1 MSLTL
6 SLELPSLCC
15 RRRARGPLP
24 MPEPEPVPVPQP
36 EPGPVPEPP
45 WRDASA
51 DQDAEGAGASA
62 SARASAS
69 AGPNA
74 STDASAS
81 AAAIPIH
88 VGRDDPTVYRT
99 LKCKG
104 HRFHA
109 KEGCSH
115 ATVPLTLR
123 QARARSLTACDKC
136 CARERRY
143 VD

>member
-1 MSLTL
+1 MVSITL

-51 DQDAEGAGASA
+51 DQDAEGASASA

-69 AGPNA
+69 AGPSA
-74 STDASAS
+74 SADASAS
-81 AAAIPIH
+81 
-88 VGRDDPTVYRT
+88 GRDDPTVYCT
-99 LKCKG
+99 LKGKG